1 MNSETVVRDGKHD
14 WKRDE
19 KKLYLPRENPESIIV
34 PPMKYFVLQG
44 QGNPNNAF
52 FGEYIEALFGAA
64 YRLRMSDKSNSAP
77 EGFFEYTVYPLEG
90 VWDLTEAGKAKL
102 AEAGAS
108 GDVSQVK
115 DDFVFSLMIRQ
126 PDFVTDEWVRKN
138 LPMLAEKKKNKLIEE
153 IQLVT
158 VEEGLC
164 VHMLHNGPYDSEPE
178 SFLAMEAFC
187 ASNQLKRIGKS
198 HREIYLSDARK
209 TAPEKL
215 RTVLRISVESVD

>member
-1 MNSETVVRDGKHD
+1 MSNSLDKKAD
-14 WKRDE
+14 WKKDE
-19 KKLYLPRENPESIIV
+19 RVFYQPKAQPERVLV

-44 QGNPNNAF
+44 QGNPNEAF

-64 YRLRMSDKSNSAP
+64 YRLRMSDKSNSGP

-102 AEAGAS
+102 KEAGTS

-115 DDFVFSLMIRQ
+115 DDFTFSLMIRQ
-126 PDFVTDEWVRKN
+126 PDFVTEDWVHRN
-138 LPMLAEKKKNKLIEE
+138 LPLLAEKKKNKLIEA

-158 VEEGLC
+158 IEEGLC
-164 VHMLHNGPYDSEPE
+164 VQMLHNGPYDSEPE

-187 ASNQLKRIGKS
+187 VSNQLKRIGKS

-209 TAPEKL
+209 TAPENL
-215 RTVLRISVESVD
+215 RTVLRISVESMG